1 VSSAKYLTMLRLRLS
16 AFVYPVF
23 LALLIAAGVRPLHA
37 RISIYPDVLY
47 SGMNVI
53 TIKATDGL
61 SRVEW
66 SERGRW
72 RMMKSGI
79 TTPIYRIVAGPIF
92 SSCATSATFTVYVNY
107 VSVPFRLRFR
117 ATDCDDDNEVFD
129 LSLSTTWNL
138 YREDFGEVEAGKQ
151 ACHKFTVFTQEG
163 SFRVDSITSPSPL
176 FTIRY
181 TGPRPPIRVRGTYTY
196 QVCITPTRPGF
207 ISRPIFVYIRRD
219 QPAGGY
225 TNFVVADTAYVTVVP
240 SRSAPAPR
248 PAAIP
253 KPRPA
258 PPVRPPLGERVRPP
272 SIIIEPA
279 PKPKPVRIPD
289 IDTVGIREAPPVVPQ
304 VERDSV
310 GTKPPFAE
318 PPPDPEFVTDP
329 TTFRVLLTPTA
340 KSIGEGNV
348 FLANYDVAGWVFG
361 YGASER
367 LSLLGGFLFVPGIID
382 YNLVASAGA
391 KYEFLHDGFFRAA
404 AGGQFSFSQTER
416 SSITVTSPYAVA
428 SLGDDD
434 QRANLLLGYSWRHHT
449 PVVGESFDRRAG
461 LVGVG
466 GDYRIGFNWKLVGE
480 LVLIENSDVQ
490 PLTLTARYFSSAFSV
505 DAGVLVNVSPTGSG
519 LRVGPVLNG
528 VWVW

>member
-1 VSSAKYLTMLRLRLS
+1 MLRLRLS
-16 AFVYPVF
+16 ALLYPVF
-23 LALLIAAGVRPLHA
+23 LALLVAVGAGPLHA
-37 RISIYPDVLY
+37 RITIYPDVLY

-53 TIKATDGL
+53 TIKASEGL

-66 SERGRW
+66 SDRGTW
-72 RMMKSGI
+72 RLMKSGI
-79 TTPIYRIVAGPIF
+79 STAIYRIVAGPIF

-117 ATDCDDDNEVFD
+117 ATDCDDDDELFD

-138 YREDFGEVEAGKQ
+138 YREDFGEVEAGKL
-151 ACHKFTVFTQEG
+151 ACHTFTVFTQEG

-176 FTIRY
+176 FAIRY
-181 TGPRPPIRVRGTYTY
+181 TATRPPIRVRGTYTY
-196 QVCITPTRPGF
+196 QVCITPTRVGF

-225 TNFVVADTAYVTVVP
+225 TNFVVADTAYVRVVP
-240 SRSAPAPR
+240 SRSAPQPR
-248 PAAIP
+248 PTPPP
-253 KPRPA
+253 KVRPA
-258 PPVRPPLGERVRPP
+258 PPPRPPLGEMVKPP
-272 SIIIEPA
+272 PIIIEPV

-289 IDTVGIREAPPVVPQ
+289 IDTVGIREASPVRQ
-304 VERDSV
+304 HVEHDSV

-318 PPPDPEFVTDP
+318 LPPDTEFVTDP

-340 KSIGEGNV
+340 KSIGEGDL
-348 FLANYDVAGWVFG
+348 FLANYDIGGWVFG
-361 YGASER
+361 YGATDR
-367 LSLLGGFLFVPGIID
+367 LSLLGGFLFVPGFID

-391 KYEFLHDGFFRAA
+391 KYEFLRDGYFRAA

-416 SSITVTSPYAVA
+416 SSITVTSPYAVV

-449 PVVGESFDRRAG
+449 PVAGESFDRRAALIG
-461 LVGVG
+461 AG

-480 LVLIENSDVQ
+480 LFLIENSDVQ
-490 PLTLTARYFSSAFSV
+490 PLTITARYFSSSFSV
-505 DAGVLVNVSPTGSG
+505 DAGVLVNVNPSSSG